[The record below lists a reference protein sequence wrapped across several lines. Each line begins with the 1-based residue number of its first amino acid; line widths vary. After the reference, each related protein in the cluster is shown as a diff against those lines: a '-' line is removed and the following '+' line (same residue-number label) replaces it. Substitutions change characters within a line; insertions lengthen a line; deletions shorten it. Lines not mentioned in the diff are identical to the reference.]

1 MTGSMVLDVFLVL
14 LLLSFFA
21 YGYRSGL
28 VRSAVGIAGTV
39 AGGVAAFFLVPIVG
53 SWVPDPQWRTPAAV
67 ATAALLL
74 LGGLSIGSSLGY
86 ALRRRVRST
95 TLRRIDR
102 LLGAGLSTVVSALM
116 LSLVGTSIGALGVPV
131 VSPAIALS
139 TVIRSIDTLTPIE
152 VKVFLAQLRSA
163 AVAEGIPSI
172 VEAFQGPT
180 PVIPD
185 IETGSPA
192 LDAASRSV
200 VRITGNAYACGQ
212 NQSGSGWVVSDDRV
226 VTNAH
231 VVAGVSEPMVE
242 SPGVGARPG
251 RVVYFDPV
259 KDLAVI
265 AVDGLDTPA
274 LERSGNLDVGAVAVA
289 DGYPYGGPFSSGPAE
304 VISVGTLLVN
314 DIYGQ
319 NPAPREVYTL
329 AADVRQGESGGPVL
343 TESGIVA
350 GVIFAKSADTADV
363 GYALAMDEVEPVAL
377 QAPDLEEP
385 VSSGSCTTA

>member
-28 VRSAVGIAGTV
+28 VRSAAGIAGIV
-39 AGGVAAFFLVPIVG
+39 AGGVVAFFLVPIVG

-67 ATAALLL
+67 ATSAVLL

-102 LLGAGLSTVVSALM
+102 LLGAAVSTVVSALM
-116 LSLVGTSIGALGVPV
+116 LSLVGTSIGALGVPF
-131 VSPAIALS
+131 VSPAIAS
-139 TVIRSIDTLTPIE
+139 SAVIRSIDSLTPNE

-163 AVAEGIPSI
+163 AVADGIPSI

-231 VVAGVSEPMVE
+231 VVAGVSEPVVE
-242 SPGVGARPG
+242 APGLGARPG

-265 AVDGLDTPA
+265 AVDGLDAPA
-274 LERSGNLDVGAVAVA
+274 LERSGNLDVGAIAVT
-289 DGYPYGGPFSSGPAE
+289 DGYPFGGPFNSGPAE

-314 DIYGQ
+314 DIYGE
-319 NPAPREVYTL
+319 NPAAREVYTL
-329 AADVRQGESGGPVL
+329 AADVQQGESGGPVL
-343 TESGIVA
+343 SESGVVA

-377 QAPDLEEP
+377 QAPGLREP
-385 VSSGSCTTA
+385 VSSGACTTA